1 MKNLNKKHTFTPEER
16 VNFIK
21 RAAGDLD
28 NIEVV
33 YYDGFLID
41 YIKNNNLK
49 HIIKGLRNTADLEY
63 EMQMA
68 MYYKQQ
74 DPEIETMF
82 LLSEPRFSY
91 ISSSVVRSF
100 AENGRDIRDF
110 VPECI
115 VNDILKKYDKPR
127 G

>member
-1 MKNLNKKHTFTPEER
+1 MKNLNKKHMFTPDER
-16 VNFIK
+16 VDFLK
-21 RAAGDLD
+21 RATHKLD
-28 NIEVV
+28 NVEVV

-49 HIIKGLRNTADLEY
+49 IIIKGLRSTVDLEY
-63 EMQMA
+63 EMKMA
-68 MYYKQQ
+68 MYYKLQ
-74 DPEIETMF
+74 DPEIETIF
-82 LLSEPRFSY
+82 LLSEPRFSF
-91 ISSSVVRSF
+91 ISSSIVRDF